1 LSKNTLVTDT
11 VAPVENKVQSKLPI
25 VQAASPAE
33 EGHEQEKENTPAVE

>member
-1 LSKNTLVTDT
+1 LSKNKLVTDT